1 MANLATA
8 FGGRPV
14 RYVSNEPY
22 NGAANLY
29 YSAGA
34 SALYVGD
41 PVVVDGS
48 SNSAQYFDNAPGTL
62 PTVVLATAG
71 VAGTGTALTGFVI
84 GFYAEDFSSKTY
96 GVNSAV
102 RGVWVADDP
111 RLVFE
116 IADDGLNALPYTA
129 VQGTGILNLTAFTG
143 STATGLSGAT
153 LSTAGFPINTATSTY
168 FGLDQLKVLRLSQRS
183 NNALG
188 LNAVWDCMI
197 VRHTNSNIA
206 LGY

>member
-8 FGGRPV
+8 FGGRAV
-14 RYVSNEPY
+14 RHVSGQPY
-22 NGAANLY
+22 NAGGNLY
-29 YSAGA
+29 YSTGA

-41 PVVVDGS
+41 PVVVNGS
-48 SNSAQYFDNAPGTL
+48 SNSVQYYDNAPGTL

-71 VAGTGTALTGFVI
+71 VAGTGTALTGFIV
-84 GFYAEDFSSKTY
+84 GFYPEDTASKTY
-96 GVNSAV
+96 GVNGAA
-102 RGVWVADDP
+102 RGVYVADDP
-111 RLVFE
+111 GLVFE
-116 IADDGLNALPYTA
+116 IADDGLTALPYTA
-129 VQGTGILNLTAFTG
+129 VQGTGILNLTAFSG
-143 STATGLSGAT
+143 SAATGYSGAT
-153 LSTAGFPINTATSTY
+153 LSTVNFPLNTATSSY
-168 FGLDQLKVLRLSQRS
+168 FGLDQLKVLNLSQRS

>member
-1 MANLATA
+1 MANLAAA

-14 RYVSNEPY
+14 RYVSNQPY

-29 YSAGA
+29 YSTGA

-41 PVVVDGS
+41 PVVVNGDA
-48 SNSAQYFDNAPGTL
+48 NSAQYFDNAPGTM

-71 VAGTGTALTGFVI
+71 IAGTGTALTGFIV
-84 GFYAEDFSSKTY
+84 GFYAEDSASKSY
-96 GVNSAV
+96 GVASAA

-111 RLVFE
+111 SLIFE
-116 IADDGLNALPYTA
+116 IADDGVTA
-129 VQGTGILNLTAFTG
+129 STYAWAQGTGIINLSTYSG
-143 STATGLSGAT
+143 STATGLSGCT
-153 LSTAGFPINTATSTY
+153 ISSTNFPLNTATSTY

-183 NNALG
+183 NNAVG
-188 LNAVWDCMI
+188 ANAIWDCMI